1 MMAYAAIMMTPYLI
15 WSTFYRQQVEQ
26 FLQFLMSGMEEG
38 LTVTIAGIAGVEF
51 AGGKAAEPIID
62 KNKIQPVF
70 DPDTVPAEPEPEPE
84 PEPEAEVL
92 KEEEVQEDI
101 ENETEETG
109 FIESKAEQPTET
121 AVEEIIIEPTVNE
134 NTNNSIRSSRLSKR
148 GVGPP
153 TKEQLYEEKLNE
165 KLTQHFKDRKRIQ

>member
-1 MMAYAAIMMTPYLI
+1 MMAYAAIMMAPYLI

-84 PEPEAEVL
+84 SEPEAEA
-92 KEEEVQEDI
+92 KEEETQEEDQV

-109 FIESKAEQPTET
+109 FIESKSEQPIEM
-121 AVEEIIIEPTVNE
+121 AVEEITIEPTVNE

-165 KLTQHFKDRKRIQ
+165 KLTQHFKDRK

>member
-1 MMAYAAIMMTPYLI
+1 MAYAAIMMTPYLI

-84 PEPEAEVL
+84 PEPEAEV
-92 KEEEVQEDI
+92 KEEEEVQEDI

-109 FIESKAEQPTET
+109 FIEFKSDQPTET

-134 NTNNSIRSSRLSKR
+134 NTNNTPKN
-148 GVGPP
+148 
-153 TKEQLYEEKLNE
+153 Q
-165 KLTQHFKDRKRIQ
+165 